1 MKGPELPRKILIRT
15 RGNHQQGMG
24 DLVGSEALGRAFRSQ
39 GMEVAVLAEQDP
51 EATNY
56 LKKAGLAHFQAT
68 HTAQD
73 CRIVREWSPD
83 CLVVN
88 MLRSDLEYLKILRPL
103 VQFLVTV
110 DDDGPAATLADLCIN
125 PLYPVPGALSSPDFI
140 PLKSE
145 FQELHR
151 QTRTWRPQVENILVT
166 LGGADTYGFSPLV
179 VRAISSI
186 PEEISLKVIVGPAF
200 RHEAEMQAAL
210 EGLAGRSLEMERDVA
225 EMGRYMAEADQ
236 AICSGGLTLFEMAC
250 TGTPAIVVCGEIFEV
265 ATASR
270 LAARGFGVNL
280 GFGADC
286 TEGAISRAV
295 NDLVNDGAKR
305 AAMGRRGRELV
316 DGRGA
321 QRSMEAICEKWREA
335 IKDNPGSGSIRVQ

>member
-151 QTRTWRPQVENILVT
+151 QTRTWRPQVKNILVS

-186 PEEISLKVIVGPAF
+186 PEEISLKVIIGPAF

-210 EGLAGRSLEMERDVA
+210 EGLAGRSLEWNVMWLKWAGTWPRRTWQSVQGDSLSSKWHALVLLRLWFA
-225 EMGRYMAEADQ
+225 VKYLKWPQPPGWPRWVLGSIWDLGR
-236 AICSGGLTLFEMAC
+236 
-250 TGTPAIVVCGEIFEV
+250 
-265 ATASR
+265 TAPKGQSP
-270 LAARGFGVNL
+270 G
-280 GFGADC
+280 
-286 TEGAISRAV
+286 
-295 NDLVNDGAKR
+295 
-305 AAMGRRGRELV
+305 
-316 DGRGA
+316 
-321 QRSMEAICEKWREA
+321 RSMI
-335 IKDNPGSGSIRVQ
+335 S